1 MAGLTNIPEVLHK
14 IHVRLYPNHL
24 PTVEGEYIA
33 RPKSDS
39 MLTIEEI
46 CATLKKRGGFTGSYD
61 DLVSHV
67 KLFLDEAAY
76 QLCDGYSV
84 NFEYYSIHPKIKGT
98 FNKKHEHVNE
108 DNHPVTF
115 VFRIRNLFRELL
127 KFISVI
133 VDGLADTGGYID
145 AITDIS
151 TGAVNESVTP
161 GKNFVITG
169 LKLKIAGNPMET
181 GVFFTTPGAPGK
193 PDVSVGV
200 TENFAEN
207 DPAKIIG
214 IVPALERGKKWTL
227 EIRTTYSGAG
237 KPLKKV
243 RVISRKDVQL
253 TVNG

>member
-14 IHVRLYPNHL
+14 IHVWLYPNHL
-24 PTVEGEYIA
+24 PTVEGEFIA

-46 CATLKKRGGFTGSYD
+46 CAALKKRGGFTGSYD
-61 DLVSHV
+61 DVVSHV

-84 NFEYYSIHPKIKGT
+84 NLEYFSIHPKIKGT

-127 KFISVI
+127 RLISVV

-145 AITDIS
+145 EITDIS
-151 TGAVNESVTP
+151 TTAVNESVTP
-161 GKNFVITG
+161 GKMFSVTG
-169 LKLKIAGNPMET
+169 HKLKVAGNPMET
-181 GVFFTTPGAPGK
+181 GVFFTAPGAPGK
-193 PDVSVGV
+193 PDVSGGV
-200 TENFAEN
+200 TENLAEN
-207 DPAKIIG
+207 GISKIIG
-214 IVPALERGKKWTL
+214 IVPALERGKEWTL
-227 EIRTTYSGAG
+227 EIRTTFSGST
-237 KPLKKV
+237 KPLKDV
-243 RVISRKDVQL
+243 RVIRAKNPV
-253 TVNG
+253 TVSG